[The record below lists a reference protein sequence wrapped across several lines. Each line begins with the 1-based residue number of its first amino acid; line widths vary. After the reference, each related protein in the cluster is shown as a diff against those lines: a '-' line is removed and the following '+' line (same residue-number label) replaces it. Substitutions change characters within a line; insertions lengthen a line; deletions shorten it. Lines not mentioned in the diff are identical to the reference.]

1 MKNILDALNGNG
13 GLKAGLG
20 NVGDTLKNTLQN
32 VGAGSP
38 GGIGGLL
45 GSAALGGL
53 LGALFTGKS
62 AKKFA
67 KGALMVGGT
76 AAAGLEL
83 LQKMG
88 PAWPGRRRGR
98 GSGGGNPRAPASG
111 RPAPGREHGP
121 ASAGGHGLCGAG

>member
-67 KGALMVGGT
+67 KGALMVGGLRT
-76 AAAGLEL
+76 PCPRPRTRPCFCWRPWSL
-83 LQKMG
+83 
-88 PAWPGRRRGR
+88 RRGLTAILTER
-98 GSGGGNPRAPASG
+98 KDPASRTR
-111 RPAPGREHGP
+111 RPHSFPIRA
-121 ASAGGHGLCGAG
+121 

>member
-76 AAAGLEL
+76 AAAGAL
-83 LQKMG
+83 
-88 PAWPGRRRGR
+88 AWNFYKKWAQRGR
-98 GSGGGNPRAPASG
+98 GSGGGNPRAPDSG